1 MVITVTCPSCSS
13 SFPIDTNK
21 LPEGGV
27 SARCT
32 ECGDVFRIEKPAEPP
47 PMEAP
52 EAVSAELPTP
62 GEEAEAQAPSSEGGE
77 EPGEAEP
84 EAPEEDGSQAPGT
97 VGMDDDD
104 ASSVSAPSAEAE
116 EAPVAEAEPELPPL
130 PEAEEAP
137 VAEAEPELPPL
148 PEAEEEPVAEAEP
161 ELPPLPEP
169 EEAPIPEAETAVE
182 TETAPV
188 QGFTFG
194 RRDPSDK
201 ARRLARVLVSDMIL
215 YNAERHRSALEA
227 GTLVQDFDEEIQK
240 SWKEYVEQVGEEMA
254 NGEGRVYWT
263 NALNEILAKGREVF

>member
-47 PMEAP
+47 AMEAP

-116 EAPVAEAEPELPPL
+116 EA
-130 PEAEEAP
+130 
-137 VAEAEPELPPL
+137 
-148 PEAEEEPVAEAEP
+148 PVAEAEP

>member
-1 MVITVTCPSCSS
+1 
-13 SFPIDTNK
+13 
-21 LPEGGV
+21 
-27 SARCT
+27 
-32 ECGDVFRIEKPAEPP
+32 
-47 PMEAP
+47 
-52 EAVSAELPTP
+52 
-62 GEEAEAQAPSSEGGE
+62 
-77 EPGEAEP
+77 
-84 EAPEEDGSQAPGT
+84 
-97 VGMDDDD
+97 
-104 ASSVSAPSAEAE
+104 
-116 EAPVAEAEPELPPL
+116 AEAEPELPPL

-148 PEAEEEPVAEAEP
+148 PEAEEAPVAEAEP